1 MRKTNLVISLL
12 FLVFSLTTK
21 DQQIRASDVDTGL
34 EQGKSFS
41 GQLQSQYQD
50 SLIPNS
56 SNEGNVPQYSNNTQ
70 GKTSSSPEAPFLN
83 QSANTHPVF
92 NIGDSDPDIQNYQS
106 IQQAIENTYKG
117 CQIQDQCLNNTCTT
131 TVTCNGEVRCE
142 FGVDCFDSTYQQNT
156 DYPYTAS
163 VIGSLKKN

>member
-1 MRKTNLVISLL
+1 MRNTKISVLFFLLVAVYFFPAALL
-12 FLVFSLTTK
+12 
-21 DQQIRASDVDTGL
+21 ASDVDTAL

-50 SLIPNS
+50 SLIPNT

-70 GKTSSSPEAPFLN
+70 GKTSSSPEAQFLN

-92 NIGDSDPDIQNYQS
+92 NISDSDLDIQNYQS
-106 IQQAIENTYKG
+106 IQQAIESTYKD

-131 TVTCNGEVRCE
+131 AVTCNGEVRCE

-156 DYPYTAS
+156 DYPYAAS

>member
-1 MRKTNLVISLL
+1 MREKTRVFVLFCLLVTVYL
-12 FLVFSLTTK
+12 FPSTVL
-21 DQQIRASDVDTGL
+21 ASDVDTGL

-41 GQLQSQYQD
+41 DQLQSQHQD
-50 SLIPNS
+50 SLIPNT
-56 SNEGNVPQYSNNTQ
+56 SNQGNVPQYSNNIQ
-70 GKTSSSPEAPFLN
+70 GKTSSAPEAQFLN

-92 NIGDSDPDIQNYQS
+92 NISDSDPDIQNYQS
-106 IQQAIENTYKG
+106 IQQTIENTYKD
-117 CQIQDQCLNNTCTT
+117 CQIQDKCLNNTCTT

-156 DYPYTAS
+156 DYPYAAS

>member
-1 MRKTNLVISLL
+1 MRNTRIIVLFFLLVVVYLFPIALL
-12 FLVFSLTTK
+12 
-21 DQQIRASDVDTGL
+21 ASDVDTGL
-34 EQGKSFS
+34 DQGKSFS

-50 SLIPNS
+50 SLIPNA
-56 SNEGNVPQYSNNTQ
+56 SNEENVPQYSNNTQ
-70 GKTSSSPEAPFLN
+70 GKTSSYPEAQFLN

-92 NIGDSDPDIQNYQS
+92 NISNSDPTIINYQS
-106 IQQAIENTYKG
+106 IQQAIENTYKD
-117 CQIQDQCLNNTCTT
+117 CQIQDKCLNNTCTT

-156 DYPYTAS
+156 DYPYAAS